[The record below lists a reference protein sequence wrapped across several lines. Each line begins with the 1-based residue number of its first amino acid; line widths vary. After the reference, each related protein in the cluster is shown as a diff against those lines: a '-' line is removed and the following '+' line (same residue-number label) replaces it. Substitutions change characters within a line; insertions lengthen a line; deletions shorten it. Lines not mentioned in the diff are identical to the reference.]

1 MRTVELTRT
10 LGSVTVTARTTR
22 ANNAWTVAMLVEVTV
37 DGPYRFQRQYFE
49 SVEAARAAAER
60 WKI

>member
-10 LGSVTVTARTTR
+10 LGAVTVTARTTR
-22 ANNAWTVAMLVEVTV
+22 ANNAWTVAMLVGLRVEAGHMV
-37 DGPYRFQRQYFE
+37 QRQYFE
-49 SVEAARAAAER
+49 SVEAARAEAER

>member
-1 MRTVELTRT
+1 M
-10 LGSVTVTARTTR
+10 GAVTVTARTTR

-49 SVEAARAAAER
+49 SAEAAKNAVRR
-60 WKI
+60 WTA

>member
-10 LGSVTVTARTTR
+10 LGAVTVTARTTR
-22 ANNAWTVAMLVEVTV
+22 ANNAWTVAMLVEVSA

-49 SVEAARAAAER
+49 SAEAARAAAER

>member
-1 MRTVELTRT
+1 MRTVELIRT
-10 LGSVTVTARTTR
+10 MGAVTVTARTTR

-49 SVEAARAAAER
+49 SAEAAKNAVRR
-60 WKI
+60 WTA